1 MRSLF
6 VAALLAAAPAAAQL
20 PQPPQPADYT
30 DNSNWLCLPGRP
42 DPCAADISYS
52 SVAPSG
58 KVTVATPPPPPS
70 LPIDCFYIYPT
81 VSTDQGGNSDL
92 IAEDAENNV
101 AKAQLAPFRPVCN
114 TFAPIYRQVTLKA
127 LADLLAGKE
136 SQADYLL
143 AYRDVMAA
151 WYNYMNTK
159 NAGRGVVLIGH
170 SQGARM
176 LKTLIQNEI
185 EGSNMAPK
193 IVAAYLAG
201 HNVLVPAG
209 KLVGGDFQS
218 TPLCQT
224 NNQTGCVV
232 AWTSF
237 RDTAPPPADSRF
249 GRSTTAGQQ
258 VACTNPAS
266 LAGGWAP
273 LTPLLPTSSAIVPA
287 NAVPQPA
294 WVKGTTITTPF
305 VTAPGLLSGQCLN
318 DGTAS
323 YLAIRTNPNPSPKD
337 KRVDAIGGDITVAG
351 KIDPRWG
358 LHLLDISAVQGNM
371 IELIAAQSQGW
382 LAAQQA
388 QAGQQPGQ

>member
-1 MRSLF
+1 MRKLLL
-6 VAALLAAAPAAAQL
+6 AALIAAPAAAQM
-20 PQPPQPADYT
+20 PEPPQPADYSL
-30 DNSNWLCLPGRP
+30 DSNWLCLPGRP
-42 DPCAADISYS
+42 DPCGGDISYS
-52 SVAPSG
+52 SIAASG
-58 KVTVATPPPPPS
+58 KVTVNTPPPPPA
-70 LPIDCFYIYPT
+70 LPIDCFYLYPT

-101 AKAQLAPFRPVCN
+101 AKVQLAPFRPVCN
-114 TFAPIYRQVTLKA
+114 TFAPMYRQVTLKA
-127 LADLLAGKE
+127 LADAAAGKE
-136 SQADYLL
+136 NPGDRIL

-170 SQGARM
+170 SQGASV

-201 HNVLVPAG
+201 TNVLVPAG
-209 KLVGGDFQS
+209 KAVGGDFQS
-218 TPLCQT
+218 TPLCSSASQI
-224 NNQTGCVV
+224 GCVV
-232 AWTSF
+232 AWVSF

-249 GRSTTAGQQ
+249 GLSKTPGQQ

-273 LTPLLPTSSAIVPA
+273 LTPLIPTASGIAPA

-294 WVKGTTITTPF
+294 WVPGTTITTPF
-305 VTAPGLLSGQCLN
+305 VTAPGMLSGQCLY
-318 DGTAS
+318 DGNAS

-337 KRVDAIGGDITVAG
+337 KRVGAIGGDITVNG
-351 KIDPRWG
+351 KIDPRSG
-358 LHLLDISAVQGNM
+358 LHLLDINIVQGNI
-371 IELIAAQSQGW
+371 IELIAAQSQAW
-382 LAAQQA
+382 LQAQQA
-388 QAGQQPGQ
+388 AAQPQSGQ

>member
-1 MRSLF
+1 VRKAL

-30 DNSNWLCLPGRP
+30 DDSNWLCLPGRP
-42 DPCAADISYS
+42 DACGNDISYS
-52 SVAPSG
+52 SVAATG

-70 LPIDCFYIYPT
+70 LPIDCFYVYPT

-92 IAEDAENNV
+92 IAENAENNV
-101 AKAQLAPFRPVCN
+101 AEAQLAPFRPVCN
-114 TFAPIYRQVTLKA
+114 TFAPLYRQVTLKA
-127 LADLLAGKE
+127 LADALSGKE
-136 SQADYLL
+136 NPGDYIL

-201 HNVLVPAG
+201 HNVMVPAG
-209 KLVGGDFQS
+209 KTVGGDFQS
-218 TPLCQT
+218 TPLCQSAS
-224 NNQTGCVV
+224 QTGCLL

-249 GRSTTAGQQ
+249 GRSNTAGQQ
-258 VACTNPAS
+258 VACTNPAN

-273 LTPLLPTSSAIVPA
+273 LTPLLPTSAAIVPT
-287 NAVPQPA
+287 NAVPQPG
-294 WVKGTTITTPF
+294 WVKDTTITTPF
-305 VTAPGLLSGQCLN
+305 VTAPGLLSGQCLV

-323 YLAIRTNPNPSPKD
+323 YFAIRTNPNPSLKD
-337 KRVDAIGGDITVAG
+337 KRVDAIGGDIIVNG

-358 LHLLDISAVQGNM
+358 LHLIDINVVQGNM
-371 IELIAAQSQGW
+371 IELIAAQSQAW
-382 LAAQQA
+382 LKAQQA
-388 QAGQQPGQ
+388 Q